1 MYDVIETEIH
11 GDSLYYF
18 CWVDHEETL
27 LNKKLNQLLA
37 SVMANPLKEN
47 KEHKRIIDFY
57 KSLSLPENIHIPL
70 ANVFYQEL
78 IFPKY
83 PSDVINFFSSIPS
96 SPKYFRQI
104 IYILMIPS
112 AFFRSD
118 DSYLF
123 NLKY

>member
-18 CWVDHEETL
+18 CWADHEETL

-47 KEHKRIIDFY
+47 KEHKQLIDFY
-57 KSLSLPENIHIPL
+57 KSLTLPENIHIPL

-96 SPKYFRQI
+96 PPPKVF
-104 IYILMIPS
+104 
-112 AFFRSD
+112 
-118 DSYLF
+118 
-123 NLKY
+123 